1 MLLIEAVNARI
12 DELCRE
18 KGITRYRLAEK
29 SALNRSLLTMMKST
43 GTVKLSTVSAICD
56 GLGISLKDFFVVY
69 VRKNTGKS
77 RLFPRRLC

>member
-56 GLGISLKDFFVVY
+56 GLGISLKDFFD
-69 VRKNTGKS
+69 S
-77 RLFPRRLC
+77 PLFDPEKTEY

>member
-29 SALNRSLLTMMKST
+29 SALNRSLLTMMKFT

-56 GLGISLKDFFVVY
+56 GLGISLKDFFD
-69 VRKNTGKS
+69 S
-77 RLFPRRLC
+77 PLFDPEKTEY

>member
-18 KGITRYRLAEK
+18 KGITRFRLAEK

-56 GLGISLKDFFVVY
+56 GLGISLKDFFD
-69 VRKNTGKS
+69 S
-77 RLFPRRLC
+77 PLFDPEKTEY